1 MSPLNAGLGEVM
13 RELLVQNVVTKRRA
27 AAKQLNGKLRDPAV
41 LRALDASD
49 EGAWGR
55 LCLGVCGWVKVE
67 TAHTSAQRDKK
78 GAAVRLDGNVAATF
92 RLAFQA
98 ACGAGGRGAG
108 AVLVDK
114 ARRLIAE
121 LEGMLEE
128 CAAFPLI
135 VVEASQAL
143 RLLVAVP
150 AYTARG
156 GPVTLER
163 LLKFYADRLRQP
175 APDVRPSQ
183 LKHSAGASVS
193 TAETRYKVSLGRRG
207 RWEPP
212 PPAVRGG
219 ARQALDHHVQAARR
233 GGLVPYL
240 AAAAAAS
247 PSRVPFPAGS
257 STPPPE
263 VASLRAA
270 FHSDIPQPGPA
281 RVPAAPLIPRPFQK
295 P

>member
-67 TAHTSAQRDKK
+67 TAHTSAQRGKK
-78 GAAVRLDGNVAATF
+78 GSSVRLDGNVAATF
-92 RLAFQA
+92 RLTFQA

-108 AVLVDK
+108 PVLVDK
-114 ARRLIAE
+114 ARRLFGE

-143 RLLVAVP
+143 RLLAGVP

-193 TAETRYKVSLGRRG
+193 TAETRYKVSPGAKGTMRAPASGGPRRCPPGLGSSRPGSTPCRTPT
-207 RWEPP
+207 PP
-212 PPAVRGG
+212 PPG
-219 ARQALDHHVQAARR
+219 
-233 GGLVPYL
+233 
-240 AAAAAAS
+240 
-247 PSRVPFPAGS
+247 PADLPR
-257 STPPPE
+257 PPP
-263 VASLRAA
+263 APPST
-270 FHSDIPQPGPA
+270 SIP
-281 RVPAAPLIPRPFQK
+281 LST
-295 P
+295 

>member
-78 GAAVRLDGNVAATF
+78 GASVRLDGNVAATF

-193 TAETRYKVSLGRRG
+193 TAETRYKVSPARGVLGRGRCVAVQGAVPGRQQHASAGGGVVAGRG
-207 RWEPP
+207 SRT
-212 PPAVRGG
+212 
-219 ARQALDHHVQAARR
+219 
-233 GGLVPYL
+233 
-240 AAAAAAS
+240 S
-247 PSRVPFPAGS
+247 PSRGPLAPRTPWS
-257 STPPPE
+257 PPPE
-263 VASLRAA
+263 
-270 FHSDIPQPGPA
+270 PG
-281 RVPAAPLIPRPFQK
+281 
-295 P
+295 